1 MQQFEEAFNIA
12 DSIMKYLRNELSE
25 SEKIRLDEW
34 LSESP
39 DNRDLFNRL
48 QDEYFMLRQQ
58 QSLKSFDAEAALKK
72 IKENINQESTV
83 VSIKKNR
90 NKWWM
95 AAAAIL
101 VVAASLTYIF
111 ILKQNNAGEAS
122 SQLVK
127 STTPAK
133 DDVQPGSNKAILTL
147 ADGSTI
153 ELDAV
158 NNGML
163 AKQGNMKVIKLSG
176 DKLAYEKA
184 DGSIKDIQYNTIST
198 PRGGQFQ
205 LVLAD
210 GSHVWLNAASSITFP
225 TSFAGDKREVSIS
238 GEAYFEVAHH
248 AGKPFRVSAN
258 NVIVQVLGTHFNMS
272 AYANEGNIS
281 TTLIEGAVK
290 VIDGK
295 ASAVIK
301 PGEQAIVKNSS
312 EQISVLKDVNLESII
327 AWKNG
332 KFNFQEEDIHSIM
345 RKLERWYDIKV
356 TIQQDVTKEKFVGVI
371 SRDVQLSQILR
382 MLEKTGVVGFSV
394 VGKTV
399 IVK

>member
-238 GEAYFEVAHH
+238 GEAYFEVARH